1 MERLNLKPR
10 KAVQNHY
17 DPLSPAE
24 RSERMRRVRQADSK
38 PEMLVR
44 RLIHGLGYRY
54 GLHSRLLPGHPDLV
68 FRSRKKVVFVHGCFW
83 HQHKNCRQYRMPKT
97 RLEFWL
103 PKLEG
108 NKRRDVATLRKLGD
122 LGWDALVIW
131 ECQLRDKRILT
142 SRIKR
147 FLGTS

>member
-1 MERLNLKPR
+1 
-10 KAVQNHY
+10 
-17 DPLSPAE
+17 
-24 RSERMRRVRQADSK
+24 
-38 PEMLVR
+38 
-44 RLIHGLGYRY
+44 
-54 GLHSRLLPGHPDLV
+54 
-68 FRSRKKVVFVHGCFW
+68 
-83 HQHKNCRQYRMPKT
+83 MPKT